1 MSNKSARTE
10 PPKGTV
16 TVMFTDI
23 VGSTALRDAMV
34 AEYGEAGNQR
44 YRERC
49 LDPHDER
56 IRALLGERN
65 GFEVKTNGDSFM
77 AAFDNASDAVLCA
90 VSIQRSLRTHPIAT
104 DRGPLAVRIGMH
116 TGAVTLVETNGKPDY
131 DGHTVN
137 IAARVEALLTG
148 GERVY
153 CSGITAAD
161 ANLGDTHIRKHPY
174 GPYVL
179 KGVSAP
185 IEIFDLL
192 WDKAM
197 QPEPPPKVDDRLPY
211 PWLTP
216 WIGRDHEMTEV
227 EDALRKS
234 RLVTLHGTG
243 GVGKTRL
250 AVETL
255 LSRRGGLPRDLVFV
269 SLENA
274 ADTPEGFLVAL
285 RDALGLTEVDA
296 PDLVSLR
303 KYLHGGDRL
312 LLLDNF
318 ESVKSA
324 AKAASEIAATPGV
337 RVLVTSQQA
346 LHVGGERVVDLNPMT
361 TEGDLKELESY
372 RLFVGLAQQ
381 RDARWQPN
389 DDAAMR
395 AILAATDG
403 LPYLIELIAAVA
415 PKRQLQQLAKDLKE
429 HRAKVQERPGFA
441 HADRHLST
449 EACLEWAISRL
460 PEGGSQALQRLAV
473 FAGGFD
479 AEAAEAIATT
489 PLATLDALVD
499 ASLVRFDRESGRYT
513 MLSTTRHF
521 VRELVDH
528 DERLRLDEA
537 HARWF
542 IELLDNADH
551 ALRGRDIEAHLEARG
566 RITSELDNVQ
576 QAIAWSEKTDLDFFA
591 RAVYASDLFFTET
604 FRFSERVR
612 LNEAL
617 LARRNREENPKAWAT
632 SQNNLG
638 LAYEGLPTGDRA
650 QNLANAIACFQAALH
665 VRTER
670 DFPEDWATIQNNLG
684 TAYTDV
690 PTGDRAENLA
700 NAIVCFQAALRVWTT
715 ERDFP
720 AQWAMTQNNLGT
732 AYGDL
737 PTGDRAENLANAI
750 ACYQA
755 TLRVWT
761 EHDFPADW
769 AMTQNNLGIAYRN
782 LPTGDRAENLAN
794 AIACYQAAL
803 RNRTERDFPAEWART
818 QNNLGIAYRNLPTGD
833 RAENLANAIAC
844 YQAAL
849 RVRTE
854 RDFPAEWARTQ
865 NNLGNTYGDLPT
877 GDRAENLANAIACYK
892 AALRVRTERD
902 FPADWATTQ
911 NNLGTAY
918 QSLPTGDRAENLANA
933 IACYQAAL
941 RVWTERDFPA
951 DWAMTQ
957 NNLGAAYADLPTGD
971 RAENLANAIACF
983 QPALRVRTERDFPAD
998 WAQTQS
1004 NLGDACA
1011 DLPTGEA
1018 ENIGKAIACY
1028 QAAERGYSAVGMT
1041 HEAEDARKRA
1051 ASLAESPPTE

>member
-1 MSNKSARTE
+1 MRSGRTRRREEGRVAFAIFASSRETKNFKYLWIDLELIVSPRKPAPGRETSPRVTPKVTMPNKPARTE

-44 YRERC
+44 YRELC

-77 AAFDNASDAVLCA
+77 AAFENASDAVLCA

-116 TGAVTLVETNGKPDY
+116 TGAVTLIETKGKPDY

-137 IAARVEALLTG
+137 IAARVEALAG

-216 WIGRDHEMTEV
+216 WIGRDREMSEV

-234 RLVTLHGTG
+234 RLVTLLGTG

-255 LSRRGGLPRDLVFV
+255 LARRGGLPRDLVFV

-303 KYLHGGDRL
+303 RYLHGGDRL

-346 LHVGGERVVDLNPMT
+346 LHVGGERIVDLNPMT

-381 RDARWQPN
+381 RDTRWQPN
-389 DDAAMR
+389 DDTAMR

-415 PKRQLQQLAKDLKE
+415 PKRKLQQLAKDLKE

-513 MLSTTRHF
+513 MLSTTRQF
-521 VRELVDH
+521 ARELADR
-528 DERLRLDEA
+528 DERMRLDEA

-542 IELLDNADH
+542 IELLDKADDD
-551 ALRGRDIEAHLEARG
+551 LRGSNIAAHLAGRR

-576 QAIAWSEKTDLDFFA
+576 QATAWAEQADVGFFA
-591 RAVYASDLFFTET
+591 RAVAASDLFLKET

-617 LARRNREENPKAWAT
+617 VARRNREEDSKAWAA
-632 SQNNLG
+632 SQNSLG
-638 LAYEGLPTGDRA
+638 IAYADL
-650 QNLANAIACFQAALH
+650 
-665 VRTER
+665 
-670 DFPEDWATIQNNLG
+670 
-684 TAYTDV
+684 
-690 PTGDRAENLA
+690 PTGDRAENIA
-700 NAIVCFQAALRVWTT
+700 KAIARYQAALRVWT

-720 AQWAMTQNNLGT
+720 EAWALTQNNLGN

-737 PTGDRAENLANAI
+737 PTGDRAENLAS
-750 ACYQA
+750 
-755 TLRVWT
+755 
-761 EHDFPADW
+761 
-769 AMTQNNLGIAYRN
+769 
-782 LPTGDRAENLAN
+782 
-794 AIACYQAAL
+794 
-803 RNRTERDFPAEWART
+803 
-818 QNNLGIAYRNLPTGD
+818 
-833 RAENLANAIAC
+833 AIAC

-854 RDFPAEWARTQ
+854 RDFPAEWAMTQ
-865 NNLGNTYGDLPT
+865 NNLGIAYGDLPT
-877 GDRAENLANAIACYK
+877 GERAENLANAIACFQ

-902 FPADWATTQ
+902 FPAEWAMTQ
-911 NNLGTAY
+911 NNLGNAY
-918 QSLPTGDRAENLANA
+918 AVLTTGDRAENIANA

-957 NNLGAAYADLPTGD
+957 SNLGAVYADLPTGD
-971 RAENLANAIACF
+971 AENFA
-983 QPALRVRTERDFPAD
+983 
-998 WAQTQS
+998 
-1004 NLGDACA
+1004 
-1011 DLPTGEA
+1011 
-1018 ENIGKAIACY
+1018 KAIACY

-1041 HEAEDARKRA
+1041 GKAEAARKRA
-1051 ASLAESPPTE
+1051 AALAESPPTE